1 MNIRIGQG
9 YDVHKLVIG
18 RKLIIGGVDIPYKK
32 GLLGHS
38 DSDVLIHAIIDSLFG
53 ACALRD
59 IGYHFPD
66 NNEKYKNISSI
77 ELLKETN
84 IILYNNNYEII
95 NIDSTIIIQ
104 EPKLSNY
111 IDIMRENISTALKIS
126 IEKISIK
133 AKTEEKLGYI
143 GNGEGVRAEA
153 ISLIKKL

>member
-1 MNIRIGQG
+1 MRIGQG